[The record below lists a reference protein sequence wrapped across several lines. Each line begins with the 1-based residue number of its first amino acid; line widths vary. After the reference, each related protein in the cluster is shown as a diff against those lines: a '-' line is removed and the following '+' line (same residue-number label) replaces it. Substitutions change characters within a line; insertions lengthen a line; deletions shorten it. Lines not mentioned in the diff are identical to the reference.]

1 MKRLSDDFKI
11 NVLLPGAV
19 WLLISVLAGF
29 AITAKLETD
38 IVTVILFAVI
48 ALVVFIV
55 PMAVYMEYRDR
66 IMEWPGR
73 KKKGT
78 GTGTASG
85 IPPVSENSRNKTTAM
100 TMPVDGTI
108 VPVSLPP
115 GSPDALR
122 GEKAVAL
129 LDTFAQGKILE

>member
-38 IVTVILFAVI
+38 TVTVILFAVI

-66 IMEWPGR
+66 IMEWPER
-73 KKKGT
+73 KKK

-129 LDTFAQGKILE
+129 LDAFAQGKILE